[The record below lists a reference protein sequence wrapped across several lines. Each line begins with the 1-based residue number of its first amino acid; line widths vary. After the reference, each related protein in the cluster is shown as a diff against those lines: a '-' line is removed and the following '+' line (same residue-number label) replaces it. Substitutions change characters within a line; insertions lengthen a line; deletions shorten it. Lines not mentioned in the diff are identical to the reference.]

1 MLEFFLIGEQNLLIG
16 AKLKPS
22 NQGPPRPI
30 KPLLLTQTRYNPFL
44 RNSKKKEENV
54 QIGSALDSLT
64 SSVQAASNIK
74 SKTDESQSSS
84 LLLKVI
90 SNIIFELLII
100 NYVVNF
106 FQSLLNKSHM

>member
-1 MLEFFLIGEQNLLIG
+1 MIFFSLIGEQNLLVG
-16 AKLKPS
+16 AQLKPA

-30 KPLLLTQTRYNPFL
+30 KPLLLTQTRFNPFL

-64 SSVQAASNIK
+64 SSVQAVANSK

-84 LLLKVI
+84 SLLLKV
-90 SNIIFELLII
+90 S
-100 NYVVNF
+100 
-106 FQSLLNKSHM
+106 